1 MTTAIVAEDE
11 PHIRAQLADLLV
23 ELWPE
28 LSIVAAAHDGVAALA
43 AIRAH
48 EPDVLFLDV
57 KMPGLS
63 GVEVLQAVGQ
73 SAERYATVF
82 ITAFDNFAVTAF
94 DIGAVDYVVKPIT
107 AVRLAKAITRVQE
120 KLMARE
126 VAPDVVLGASH
137 APGKSNLAPTVTPA
151 QPLRWIQAT
160 QGDRVL
166 FVTINEVLFFQSDSK
181 YTRVV
186 TRDREAFIRK
196 SVKSLREELDPQQ
209 FIQIHRG
216 TLINVSFIDVV
227 ERHSLRGMQVRL
239 RDYAAALQVA
249 QPYQGAFR
257 GM

>member
-1 MTTAIVAEDE
+1 MTTALIAEDE
-11 PHIRAQLADLLV
+11 PHIRAQLAVMLA
-23 ELWPE
+23 ELWPD
-28 LSIVAAAHDGVAALA
+28 LHIVAQAADGVSALA

-63 GVEVLQAVGQ
+63 GVEVLQAAGQ
-73 SAERYATVF
+73 GARRYVTVL
-82 ITAFDNFAVTAF
+82 ITAFDDFAVTAF
-94 DIGAVDYVVKPIT
+94 DEGAVDYLVKPVS
-107 AVRLAKAITRVQE
+107 AARLAKALMRVQE
-120 KLMARE
+120 KLTSRNALP
-126 VAPDVVLGASH
+126 APALS
-137 APGKSNLAPTVTPA
+137 APHTTAPPSA

-186 TRDREAFIRK
+186 TKDREAFIRK
-196 SVKSLREELDPQQ
+196 SIKSLIDELDPNQ
-209 FIQIHRG
+209 FMQIHRG
-216 TLINVSFIDVV
+216 VLINVNFIDVV

-239 RDYAAALQVA
+239 RGHASALQIA
-249 QPYQGAFR
+249 QPYAGAFR